1 MLKSPQLFENR
12 SRSQPHKIRRHSI
25 ICTCVL
31 EDGKTFQKCNVSS
44 ITIVCKQIKN
54 FGYMQEATRLSWSGD
69 QKMAFTTVVCSLYF
83 SIVVEIV
90 DSIQKVGQ
98 QMLQV
103 RFFIVSRWMQTVD
116 FDSIRRALCLF
127 YLVIISTKCKFPIVI
142 GPLQPTNL
150 NPPMQYCYNI
160 RQ

>member
-12 SRSQPHKIRRHSI
+12 IRSQPHKIRRHSI

-54 FGYMQEATRLSWSGD
+54 FGYMQEATRPSWSGD
-69 QKMAFTTVVCSLYF
+69 QKMASTTVVCSLYF

-90 DSIQKVGQ
+90 GSIQKVGQ

-116 FDSIRRALCLF
+116 LDYKKSIV
-127 YLVIISTKCKFPIVI
+127 LVLPGYHFHHMQVPSCHRTVSTHKPE
-142 GPLQPTNL
+142 PTNAVL
-150 NPPMQYCYNI
+150 L
-160 RQ
+160 